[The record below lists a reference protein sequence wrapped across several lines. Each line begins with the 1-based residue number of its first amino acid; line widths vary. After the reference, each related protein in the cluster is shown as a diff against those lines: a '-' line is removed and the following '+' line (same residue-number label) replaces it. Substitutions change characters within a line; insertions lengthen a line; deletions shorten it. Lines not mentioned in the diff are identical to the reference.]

1 MTDTSTTQSPIIQ
14 VSLPGAG
21 RSVTY
26 RLTADALVRFT
37 FDLAEA
43 EFIGNGNNLEII
55 VEGGGTIILEDYLVL
70 AEANTLPTFEMLD
83 GQQVEGGVYLFA
95 FESDQAVTE
104 QDIETAAGA
113 GTTGSGAGEYTDDAG
128 NLFDGL
134 TALGGQGDA
143 YDGYVY
149 PTLDPVVTDLPEEGP
164 IPPVAVDD
172 VNRIVESGWNRD
184 EGENGHYE
192 QEGPFGSVTGN
203 LLLNDYDDDNID
215 YPETAGSQTELSVQT
230 IDFPGEDFTGNN
242 PGPAEVSDSGTQ
254 VNGQYGT
261 LTVYA
266 DGSYEY
272 VLDETLADPL
282 RQGQEVIEQ
291 FEYTAVDPDGN
302 GSNTATLTITLV
314 GTNDAPDALDDLS
327 ADVIEQGTEV
337 AGIAIVAGNVL
348 HNDSDIDNIGY
359 EDLDP
364 AYRNLLP
371 TDPDGLVEL
380 GVTSIYS
387 YGTSQY
393 AGTPDGDGNFVVE
406 GTYGT
411 LTINSDGS
419 YEYVLDQTKADPL
432 NIGDDPIEFFS
443 YAMWDGEKYDYAYLR
458 VPVLGSND
466 APVAD
471 ADVNSFTEAVDDAAA
486 DDVMGNIL
494 TNDTDIDNTALEL
507 SVSSILYSGDATPPV
522 RVSDAYTADHV
533 IEGEFGTLYL
543 NNDGSYHY
551 VEDKNATDPLNSDDP
566 AVTDVFTYE
575 VTDNQA
581 GGALTDTATLTI
593 TIGGANDTPV
603 ASVDVNSFTEAVD
616 DAAAGDVMGNILT
629 NDTDIDNT
637 GLELT
642 VSDIEYSGAGT
653 PPVRVSD
660 AYTADH
666 VIEGQFGTLY
676 LNNDGSYH
684 YVEDKNATD
693 PLNSDDPAVTDVF
706 TYEVSDNQAGGA
718 LTDTAT
724 LTITIGGAND
734 TPVASV
740 DVNSFTEAVD
750 SAAAGDVMGNI
761 LTNDTDIDNTAL
773 ELSVSSI
780 LYSGDATPPV
790 RVSDAYTADHVIE
803 GEFGTLYLNNDGSYH
818 YVEDKNA
825 TDPLNSDD
833 PAVTDVFTYVV
844 SDNQTGGALTDTAT
858 LTITIGGANDSPIAS
873 VDVNSFTEAVDTA
886 TAHAV
891 SGNVLDNDTD
901 VDNVDLGD
909 LGTPELTV
917 DSITYSGSGTPPA
930 RTSDLYDAD
939 HIVEGEYGT
948 LYLNDDGS
956 YVYVEDKN
964 ATDPLNSDDP
974 AVTDVFTYEVT
985 DNQAGGALTD
995 TATLTITISGANDS
1009 PVATLDVNSF
1019 TEAVDDAAAGDVMG
1033 NILTNDTDI
1042 DNTALELSVASILYS
1057 GDATPP
1063 VRVSDAY
1070 TADHVIE
1077 GEFGTLYL
1085 NNDGS
1090 YHYVEDKNATDPLN
1104 SDDPA
1109 VTDVFTYVVSDN
1121 QTGGAL
1127 TDTATL
1133 TITIGGAN
1141 DSPTASVD
1149 VNSFT
1154 EAVDDAAAGDV
1165 IGNILSN
1172 DGDID
1177 NPGLELTV
1185 SDIEYSGAGTPPVRV
1200 SDAYTADHVIEGEYG
1215 TLYLNNDGSYHY
1227 VEDKSAT
1234 DWLNSD
1240 DPAVTDV
1247 FTYEVSDNQ
1256 TGGALSDTATLTIT
1270 ISGAND
1276 SPVATLDVNSFTEAV
1291 DDTTAGDVMGNIL
1304 TNDTDIDNTAL
1315 ELSVNDILYS
1325 GAGTPPVRVSDA
1337 YTADNIVEGEYGT
1350 LYLNN
1355 DGSYHYVEDKNA
1367 TDWLN
1372 SDDPAVTDVFT
1383 YEVSD
1388 NQAGGALSDTAT
1400 LTITI
1405 SGANDSPVATVDLNA
1420 FTEAVDDAAPADVTG
1435 NILTNDT
1442 DIDNTALELSV
1453 HDILYTGGGTP
1464 PVRVSDAYT
1473 ADHVIEGEYGTLYL
1487 NNDGSY
1493 HYVED
1498 KSATDWLNSDD
1509 PAVTDVF
1516 TYEVSDNQAGVALTD
1531 TATLTITISGA
1542 NDTPVASVDVNSFTE
1557 AVDDAAAGDVMGNVL
1572 TNDTDVDNTAG
1583 ELSVTSIEYSG
1594 DGTPPVRV
1602 SDAYTA
1608 DHVIEGEFGTLYLN
1622 NDGSYHY
1629 VEDKDVTDPLN
1640 VGDDPVSDVFTYEV
1654 SDNQTG
1660 GALSD
1665 TATLTITIDPA
1676 NDSPIAVH
1684 DGSHEIFIT
1693 NTVETVIDDWSGV
1706 SGSVIYGPGYTVTA
1720 ESFDANDNPISD
1732 VSFTT
1737 WGNDQHLG
1745 IYTNGSSDD
1754 QKVDDKDGHEQI
1766 TFEFDDPQSSF
1777 SIEFIAQGNNH
1788 VNAWVYPVGGGDPV
1802 MFANVG
1808 NAVYITPGFEFDTI
1822 VFIPDGAFGMESLT
1836 TVTGGENL
1844 LTGTAE
1850 GNVLANDYDVDNA
1863 TFDDAAA
1870 SGDMSTMELSVS
1882 DIDSSNVPGNAP
1894 SAGTDLD
1901 GNYYT
1906 VDGEFGSLKIYE
1918 TGEWSY
1924 TPSEEVDGEGGWQN
1938 LDHSATDVF
1947 VYTVS
1952 DGLGGTDTAS
1962 IEVSLNVNTTSASG
1976 GSGTLSGTAGNDVLF
1991 PTDGDTVSS
2000 GAGNDAIVIDPTYLG
2015 DGATT
2020 VNVTDFSDHDHL
2032 VLGNMEGAH
2041 VSITSNS
2048 NDVSLVF
2055 SDIDGSD
2062 DITVNLLGV
2071 APVQDAVDQTVE
2083 LTTSDDLN
2091 QLIQTI
2097 IDSGNDSML

>member
-1 MTDTSTTQSPIIQ
+1 MTDTSTTQIPVVQ

-21 RSVTY
+21 RSVSY
-26 RLTADALVRFT
+26 RLTADTLVRFT

-43 EFIGNGNNLEII
+43 EFIGNGNNLEIV
-55 VEGGGTIILEDYLVL
+55 VEGGGTIILLDYLIL
-70 AEANTLPTFEMLD
+70 AEAGTLPVFEMLD

-95 FESDQAVTE
+95 FESDQPVTE
-104 QDIETAAGA
+104 EDLETAAGA
-113 GTTGSGAGEYTDDAG
+113 AATGSGAGEYTDDAG
-128 NLFDGL
+128 TLFDGL

-143 YDGYVY
+143 YDGHLY
-149 PTLDPVVTDLPEEGP
+149 PTLDPIVTDLPDAEP

-172 VNRIVESGWNRD
+172 VNRIVESGWNRE

-192 QEGPFGSVTGN
+192 QEGPFSSVTGN
-203 LLLNDYDDDNID
+203 LLLNDYDGDNID
-215 YPETAGSQTELSVQT
+215 YPETGGAQTELSIQT

-242 PGPAEVSDSGTQ
+242 PGPVDVSDTGTQ

-261 LTVYA
+261 LTVFA

-282 RQGQEVIEQ
+282 REGQEVVEQ

-302 GSNTATLTITLV
+302 GSNTATLTITVV
-314 GTNDAPDALDDLS
+314 GTNDAPDAFDDLS
-327 ADVIEQGTEV
+327 ADVIEQGSEV
-337 AGIAIVAGNVL
+337 AGVAIAVGNVL
-348 HNDSDIDNIGY
+348 HNDSDIDNVGY

-364 AYRNLLP
+364 SYKSLVP

-387 YGTSQY
+387 YGTNQY
-393 AGTPDGDGNFVVE
+393 AGTPDGDGNFVVD

-411 LTINSDGS
+411 LVINADGS
-419 YEYVLDQTKADPL
+419 YEYILDQAKADPL
-432 NIGDDPIEFFS
+432 NIGDAPTEFFS
-443 YAMWDGEKYDYAYLR
+443 YSMWDGEKYDYAYLR
-458 VPVLGSND
+458 IPVHGSND

-471 ADVNSFTEAVDDAAA
+471 ADVNGFTEAVDDAAPG
-486 DDVMGNIL
+486 DVLGSVL
-494 TNDTDIDNTALEL
+494 ANDSDVDNAAGEL
-507 SVSSILYSGDATPPV
+507 SVVSIAYSGDGTPPT
-522 RVSDAYTADHV
+522 RVSDAYAADHI
-533 IEGEFGTLYL
+533 IEGEYGTLYL

-551 VEDKNATDPLNSDDP
+551 VEDKNATDPLNTDDA

-581 GGALTDTATLTI
+581 GGALSDTATLTV

-603 ASVDVNSFTEAVD
+603 ARVDVNGFTEAVD
-616 DAAAGDVMGNILT
+616 AATAHAISGNVLE
-629 NDTDIDNT
+629 NDTDVDNVDLGDIGT
-637 GLELT
+637 PELT
-642 VSDIEYSGAGT
+642 VDSIAYSGSGT
-653 PPVRVSD
+653 PPARPSD
-660 AYTADH
+660 LYIADH
-666 VIEGQFGTLY
+666 IVEGEFGTLY
-676 LNNDGSYH
+676 LNDDGSYV
-684 YVEDKNATD
+684 YVEDKAATD
-693 PLNSDDPAVTDVF
+693 PLNNDDPAVTDVF

-734 TPVASV
+734 SPVATL

-750 SAAAGDVMGNI
+750 DAAAGDVSGNI
-761 LTNDTDIDNTAL
+761 LTNDNDIDNTAL
-773 ELSVSSI
+773 ELSVASI
-780 LYSGDATPPV
+780 LYSGDGTPPV
-790 RVSDAYTADHVIE
+790 RVSDAYAADHIIE
-803 GEFGTLYLNNDGSYH
+803 GEYGTLYLNNDGSYH

-825 TDPLNSDD
+825 TDPLNTDD

-844 SDNQTGGALTDTAT
+844 SDNQAGGALTDIAT
-858 LTITIGGANDSPIAS
+858 LTITIGGANDSPVAR
-873 VDVNSFTEAVDTA
+873 VDVNSFTEAVDDAAPGDVMGNILTNDGDIDNPGLEL
-886 TAHAV
+886 AV
-891 SGNVLDNDTD
+891 SD
-901 VDNVDLGD
+901 
-909 LGTPELTV
+909 
-917 DSITYSGSGTPPA
+917 IQYSGAGTPPV
-930 RTSDLYDAD
+930 RISDAYTAD
-939 HIVEGEYGT
+939 HIIEGEYGT
-948 LYLNDDGS
+948 LYLNNDGS
-956 YVYVEDKN
+956 YHYVEDKN
-964 ATDPLNSDDP
+964 ATDPLNTDDP
-974 AVTDVFTYEVT
+974 AVTDVFTYVVS

-995 TATLTITISGANDS
+995 TATLTITIGGANDS

-1019 TEAVDDAAAGDVMG
+1019 TEAVDDAAPGDVMG

-1057 GDATPP
+1057 GD
-1063 VRVSDAY
+1063 
-1070 TADHVIE
+1070 
-1077 GEFGTLYL
+1077 
-1085 NNDGS
+1085 
-1090 YHYVEDKNATDPLN
+1090 
-1104 SDDPA
+1104 
-1109 VTDVFTYVVSDN
+1109 
-1121 QTGGAL
+1121 
-1127 TDTATL
+1127 
-1133 TITIGGAN
+1133 
-1141 DSPTASVD
+1141 
-1149 VNSFT
+1149 
-1154 EAVDDAAAGDV
+1154 
-1165 IGNILSN
+1165 
-1172 DGDID
+1172 
-1177 NPGLELTV
+1177 
-1185 SDIEYSGAGTPPVRV
+1185 GTPPVRV

-1234 DWLNSD
+1234 DPLNTDDPAVTDVFTYVVSDNQAGGALTDIATLTITISGANDSPVATLDANSFTEAVDDAAPADVMGNILTNDGDIDNPGLELAVSGIAYSGAGTPPVRVSDAYTADHIIEGEYGTLYLNDDGSYHYVEDKDATDPLNSD

-1256 TGGALSDTATLTIT
+1256 AGGSLTATSTLTIT

-1291 DDTTAGDVMGNIL
+1291 DDAAAGDVSGNIL
-1304 TNDTDIDNTAL
+1304 TNDTDIDNAHT

-1337 YTADNIVEGEYGT
+1337 YTADHVVEGEYGT

-1355 DGSYHYVEDKNA
+1355 DGSYHYVEDKSA

-1372 SDDPAVTDVFT
+1372 TDDPDVTDVFT

-1405 SGANDSPVATVDLNA
+1405 SGANDSPVATVDFNA

-1442 DIDNTALELSV
+1442 DIDNAAAELSV
-1453 HDILYTGGGTP
+1453 HDIQYTGGGTP
-1464 PVRVSDAYT
+1464 PARVSDAYA
-1473 ADHVIEGEYGTLYL
+1473 ADHVVEGEYGTLYL

-1509 PAVTDVF
+1509 PDVTDVF

-1531 TATLTITISGA
+1531 AATLTITISGA
-1542 NDTPVASVDVNSFTE
+1542 NDSPVASVDVNSFTE
-1557 AVDDAAAGDVMGNVL
+1557 AVDDAAAGDVSGNIL
-1572 TNDTDVDNTAG
+1572 TNDSDVDNTAL
-1583 ELSVTSIEYSG
+1583 ELSVTSIAYSG
-1594 DGTPPVRV
+1594 DATPPVRA

-1608 DHVIEGEFGTLYLN
+1608 DHVIEGEYGTLYLN

-1654 SDNQTG
+1654 SDNQAG
-1660 GALSD
+1660 GALTD

-1720 ESFDANDNPISD
+1720 ESFDANGDPISD
-1732 VSFTT
+1732 VQFTT

-1754 QKVDDKDGHEQI
+1754 QKVDDLNGREQI

-1802 MFANVG
+1802 MYENVG
-1808 NAVYITPGFEFDTI
+1808 NSVYITPGFEFDTI

-1850 GNVLANDYDVDNA
+1850 GNVLANDYDVDNV
-1863 TFDDAAA
+1863 TFDDATAG
-1870 SGDMSTMELSVS
+1870 GDLSAMELFVS
-1882 DIDSSNVPGNAP
+1882 DIDSGNVPGNSP
-1894 SAGTDLD
+1894 SMGSDLD
-1901 GNYYT
+1901 GDYY
-1906 VDGEFGSLKIYE
+1906 VMEGEFGSLKIYE

-1924 TPSEEVDGEGGWQN
+1924 TPNEEVDGEGGWQD

-1947 VYTVS
+1947 LYTVS
-1952 DGLGGTDTAS
+1952 DGLGGTDTAA
-1962 IEVSLNVNTTSASG
+1962 IEVSLNVNTTGATG
-1976 GSGTLSGTAGNDVLF
+1976 GSGSLSGTAGNDVLF
-1991 PTDGDTVSS
+1991 PADGDTVSS
-2000 GAGNDAIVIDPTYLG
+2000 GAGNDAIVIDPVYLG
-2015 DGATT
+2015 GGETT
-2020 VNVTDFSDHDHL
+2020 VNVTDFSDNDRL
-2032 VLGNMEGAH
+2032 VLGNMEGAN
-2041 VSITSNS
+2041 VEITSNS

-2071 APVQDAVDQTVE
+2071 TPVNDAVDQTVE
-2083 LTTSDDLN
+2083 ITTSDDLN

-2097 IDSGNDSML
+2097 IDSGNNSIA